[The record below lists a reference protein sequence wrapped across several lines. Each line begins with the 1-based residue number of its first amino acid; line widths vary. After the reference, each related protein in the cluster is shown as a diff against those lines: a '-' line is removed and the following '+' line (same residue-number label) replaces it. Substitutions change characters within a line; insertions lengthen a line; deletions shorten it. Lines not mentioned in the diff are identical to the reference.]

1 MNKNKTDFDEL
12 WNEVLPI
19 PEDLGFRSW
28 GKETLL
34 AVSSKKIMLKKLEIK
49 AGSKGGLQYHRKRVE
64 AGYIVSGKLKVRIGY
79 MGKIQEKILVSGD
92 HFIFNTGLVH
102 QEEALED
109 TTIIECSTPWL
120 NDRVRVEEEFGLE
133 IDNENGLPSSMPGE
147 EVER

>member
-1 MNKNKTDFDEL
+1 MKKNKINFNQL
-12 WNEVLPI
+12 WSEVLPM

-64 AGYIVSGKLKVRIGY
+64 AGYIVSGKLKIKIGY
-79 MGKIQEKILVSGD
+79 MGNIQEKILQSGD

-109 TTIIECSTPWL
+109 TIIIECSTPWL
-120 NDRVRVEEEFGLE
+120 NDRG
-133 IDNENGLPSSMPGE
+133 G
-147 EVER
+147 

>member
-1 MNKNKTDFDEL
+1 MVNLIGKKSKNEYDVGTIIKNEEMEWNMNKNKTDFDEL

-64 AGYIVSGKLKVRIGY
+64 AGYIVSG
-79 MGKIQEKILVSGD
+79 S
-92 HFIFNTGLVH
+92 
-102 QEEALED
+102 
-109 TTIIECSTPWL
+109 
-120 NDRVRVEEEFGLE
+120 
-133 IDNENGLPSSMPGE
+133 
-147 EVER
+147 

>member
-1 MNKNKTDFDEL
+1 MNKNTTDFDKL

-19 PEDLGFRSW
+19 PEDIGFRSW

-64 AGYIVSGKLKVRIGY
+64 AGYIVSGKLKVKIGH

-92 HFIFNTGLVH
+92 HFIFNAGLVH

-147 EVER
+147 EVEK